1 MLRPMTQEPCL
12 RLRLQFDEG
21 ARLGP
26 GKADLLE
33 HIGNTGSISAAGR
46 AMKMSYTRAW
56 ALVEQM
62 NDSFA
67 SPLVSSARGG
77 AKGGGA
83 HLTETGKT
91 VLEQYRLLEKTA
103 AEAGAEPIALINS
116 LRKAGPDA

>member
-1 MLRPMTQEPCL
+1 MTPRL
-12 RLRLQFDEG
+12 RLRLQFEEG

-33 HIGNTGSISAAGR
+33 HIGATGSISAAGR

-62 NDSFA
+62 NDTFA
-67 SPLVSSARGG
+67 EPLVSSARGG

-83 HLTETGKT
+83 QLTEAGTA
-91 VLEQYRLLEKTA
+91 VLTHYRQLEA
-103 AEAGAEPIALINS
+103 AAATAGAPQIAAIEA
-116 LRKAGPDA
+116 LRKGAHDD

>member
-1 MLRPMTQEPCL
+1 MTSPPRL

-33 HIGNTGSISAAGR
+33 HIGQTGSISAAGR

-62 NDSFA
+62 NDSF
-67 SPLVSSARGG
+67 SDPLVSSARGG
-77 AKGGGA
+77 PRGGGA
-83 HLTETGKT
+83 TLTETGEA
-91 VLEQYRLLEKTA
+91 VLRHYRALETA
-103 AEAGAEPIALINS
+103 AGVAGADQIAAITA
-116 LRKAGPDA
+116 LRKEAASD